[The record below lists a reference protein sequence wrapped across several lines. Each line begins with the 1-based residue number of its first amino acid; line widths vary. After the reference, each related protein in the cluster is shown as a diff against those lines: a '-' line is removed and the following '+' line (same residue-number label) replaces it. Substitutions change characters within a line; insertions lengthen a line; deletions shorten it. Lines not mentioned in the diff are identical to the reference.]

1 MIAPENHRLL
11 SRSDP
16 DQESSFPTILLFFTF
31 QQFQISRFLGAFEPW
46 RRTTYNRLDMCNDD
60 CKYEDDC
67 VDHDDDHVKQ
77 RLRSDPNQHPPNI
90 LEERRAEFVDPLVEF
105 DNENE

>member
-1 MIAPENHRLL
+1 
-11 SRSDP
+11 
-16 DQESSFPTILLFFTF
+16 
-31 QQFQISRFLGAFEPW
+31 
-46 RRTTYNRLDMCNDD
+46 MCNDN
-60 CKYEDDC
+60 CKYDHDS
-67 VDHDDDHVKQ
+67 VDHDDDYVKQ

>member
-46 RRTTYNRLDMCNDD
+46 RITTYNRLDMCNDD
-60 CKYEDDC
+60 CKY
-67 VDHDDDHVKQ
+67 DDDSVDQDDDYVKQ